1 MKKFILFIALSIFV
15 LDFINGQ
22 ITDYE
27 KELRKKNKDSLSGW
41 KINGLTSINFSQSS
55 LINWAAGGQN
65 NISANGLISFSA
77 NYLKNKNSWD
87 NSLDIGY
94 GMFIEGKENL
104 RKTDDRIELFSKY
117 GREISKNLYMS
128 SLLTFKTQMT
138 PGYN

>member
-15 LDFINGQ
+15 LNFINGQ

-65 NISANGLISFSA
+65 NISANGLISFTA
-77 NYLKNKNSWD
+77 NFYAQIIYDDDVIIEVDSNNDGIIDKKGPRMQFKEIFGIGFSYKFDNK
-87 NSLDIGY
+87 
-94 GMFIEGKENL
+94 K
-104 RKTDDRIELFSKY
+104 
-117 GREISKNLYMS
+117 
-128 SLLTFKTQMT
+128 
-138 PGYN
+138 